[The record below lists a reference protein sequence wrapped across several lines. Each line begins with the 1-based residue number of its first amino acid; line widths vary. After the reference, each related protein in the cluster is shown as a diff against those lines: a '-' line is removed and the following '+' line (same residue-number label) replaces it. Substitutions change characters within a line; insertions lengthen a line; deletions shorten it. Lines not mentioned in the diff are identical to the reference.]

1 MHDNAPSYSV
11 KETNEYLN
19 KIVFKVTVFFFVR
32 P

>member
-19 KIVFKVTVFFFVR
+19 KIVFKVTNLMK
-32 P
+32 